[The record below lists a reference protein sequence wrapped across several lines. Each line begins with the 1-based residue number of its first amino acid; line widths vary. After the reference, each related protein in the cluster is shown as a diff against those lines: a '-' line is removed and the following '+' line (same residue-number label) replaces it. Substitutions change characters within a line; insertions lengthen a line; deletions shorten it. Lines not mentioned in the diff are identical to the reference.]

1 MKRMLTACLSAGLAL
16 VQSAFAQEREPL
28 FADDSTRVEMLSES
42 VATAVMASKDAPFAV
57 ANISRRELDD
67 FSSRA
72 VELPFLFASTP
83 GVVAWSDNGVGT
95 GTSYLRIRGAADSRI
110 NVTLDGVPL
119 NSPEDQRVFWANMN
133 SYSDFLGGAQI
144 QRGVGGSTNGD
155 GAFGGTVALVAKE
168 PSLVPELSVSLSY
181 GSFNTFKSG
190 LNFSSGLIRN
200 RLVIEGAYNETST
213 DGYIHGTAGRS
224 GSWYA
229 AAAWLGSRFTLRFR
243 HIGNFEHTG
252 QAWNGVESEG
262 ESYEDLLRQG
272 LGRYNSL
279 CESYEMSADGPV
291 FTPYLQGAT
300 DNFVQHHN
308 ILSAALG
315 MGERWKASAALHY
328 TGGSG
333 YYDEFRPDEKLS
345 KFGLSDLVLSD
356 GSSLGRSDLVRKK
369 GLTQSTYGFVASAV
383 RSGERT
389 SLTLGTSLQGFDCNH
404 YGYLTYAGH
413 PELASALLSEGEWQY
428 YDSDAFKGDLSAFA
442 KWLWHASDL
451 LDAYCDLQLR
461 RVCYRTDGVNDKFVR
476 LPDGAWVNQPLDVD
490 VRYLFF
496 NPKAGLSLALPHG
509 SAFASVAVSHREPER
524 NNFTDNGGRPA
535 PSPEML
541 LDFES
546 GLNQSFGRVSWGM
559 TLYWMRY
566 RDQFVQTGELSDI
579 GEKLTVNIP
588 DSYRAGAEFSL
599 SAGLFP
605 WLSFEGNA
613 ALSVNRLL
621 DFDEWVED
629 WDTGGFRIVH
639 YDSAPLAFSPSAVL
653 NGSLV
658 FSRGGFRSS
667 LSCAYVGRQY
677 LDNTG
682 CADRSIPSFTH
693 VDASLRYSFGE
704 LWFLKGVSVGLDLGN
719 LLNCRRAAYAW
730 VYSAVSESM
739 GYTLDSRYTQ
749 MGFFPTAG
757 FSAIA
762 SLTVSL

>member
-1 MKRMLTACLSAGLAL
+1 MNRMLTACFSAGLAL

-28 FADDSTRVEMLSES
+28 FAEDSTRVEMLSES

-57 ANISRRELDD
+57 ANFSRRELDD
-67 FSSRA
+67 FSSKA

-133 SYSDFLGGAQI
+133 SYSDFLGGVQI

-155 GAFGGTVALVAKE
+155 GAFGGSVALVAKE
-168 PSLVPELSVSLSY
+168 PSLVPDLSVSLSY
-181 GSFNTFKSG
+181 GSFNTFKAG
-190 LNFSSGLIRN
+190 ATFSSGLVRN
-200 RLVIEGAYNETST
+200 HLVLEGAYNETST
-213 DGYIHGTAGRS
+213 DGYVHGTAGRS

-229 AAAWLGSRFTLRFR
+229 AAAWLGNRMTLRFR

-262 ESYEDLLRQG
+262 VSYEELLHQG

-279 CESYEMSADGPV
+279 CESYEMTADGPV
-291 FTPYLQGAT
+291 FKPYLQGAT
-300 DNFVQHHN
+300 DNFVQHHD
-308 ILSAALG
+308 ILSASWA
-315 MGERWKASAALHY
+315 MGERWKASAALHH

-345 KFGLSDLVLSD
+345 KFGLEEFVLSD

-369 GLTQSTYGFVASAV
+369 GLTQSTYGLVASAV
-383 RSGERT
+383 RSGEQA

-404 YGYLTYAGH
+404 YGFLTYAGH
-413 PELASALLSEGEWQY
+413 PELAKALLSEGEWRY
-428 YDSDAFKGDLSAFA
+428 YDSDASKGDLSAFV
-442 KWLWHASDL
+442 KWLWHAADF

-461 RVCYRTDGVNDKFVR
+461 RVRYRTDGMNDKFIR
-476 LPDGAWVNQPLDVD
+476 LPDGEWVNQPLNVD

-496 NPKAGLSLALPHG
+496 NPKAGLSFKLPHG
-509 SAFASVAVSHREPER
+509 TAFASVAVSHREPER

-541 LDFES
+541 LDIET
-546 GLNQSFGRVSWGM
+546 GLSQSFGRVSGGL
-559 TLYWMRY
+559 TLYWMKY

-588 DSYRAGAEFSL
+588 DSYRAGAELSL
-599 SAGLFP
+599 SAGLLS
-605 WLSFEGNA
+605 WLSIEGNA

-621 DFDEWVED
+621 DYDEWVED

-658 FSRGGFRSS
+658 CTLGGFRSS
-667 LSCAYVGRQY
+667 LSYAYVGRQF

-682 CADRSIPSFTH
+682 CEARAVPSYSH
-693 VDASLRYSFGE
+693 LDASLRYSFHPRGLVKE
-704 LWFLKGVSVGLDLGN
+704 ITAGLDLGN
-719 LLNCRRAAYAW
+719 ILNCRRAAYAW
-730 VYSAVSESM
+730 VYSAVAESL

-757 FSAIA
+757 FTAMA